1 MPGRVELRMSIEQRD
16 AEALL
21 QSTDRRLQ
29 VLRNCVD
36 SEGSERWVASMRER
50 MTLSLFKEE
59 LETALLGETTAER
72 DAEAFRP
79 QTQTSRGRAFL

>member
-29 VLRNCVD
+29 ALRNCVD

-50 MTLSLFKEE
+50 MTLSLFKAE
-59 LETALLGETTAER
+59 LETALLEETTAE
-72 DAEAFRP
+72 A
-79 QTQTSRGRAFL
+79 